1 MFRFVMDTIV
11 LDYSDGSVTILK
23 HREDIDIE
31 EMIMTE
37 GFRLQ
42 DCEWMSMKSIEIKSV
57 DI

>member
-1 MFRFVMDTIV
+1 MDTIV